1 MAGLNERSQVETG
14 RSLGISKLAAQVAVT
29 VAAQVAVTIA
39 AHVEVAVAAQAA
51 VAVAALFLNIHL
63 CTISCQDKFI
73 TFPNDLG
80 QVTFVYF
87 MCGATIQERIK
98 NWF

>member
-1 MAGLNERSQVETG
+1 M
-14 RSLGISKLAAQVAVT
+14 AVT
-29 VAAQVAVTIA
+29 VAVAAQVAVA
-39 AHVEVAVAAQAA
+39 AH

-87 MCGATIQERIK
+87 MCGATIQERK
-98 NWF
+98 NFGFSCAKLRYDYNLSPYIESYY

>member
-14 RSLGISKLAAQVAVT
+14 RLLGISKLAAHVAVT
-29 VAAQVAVTIA
+29 VAAQVAV
-39 AHVEVAVAAQAA
+39 AVAS
-51 VAVAALFLNIHL
+51 LFLKIHL

-87 MCGATIQERIK
+87 MRGATIQERKKITL
-98 NWF
+98 